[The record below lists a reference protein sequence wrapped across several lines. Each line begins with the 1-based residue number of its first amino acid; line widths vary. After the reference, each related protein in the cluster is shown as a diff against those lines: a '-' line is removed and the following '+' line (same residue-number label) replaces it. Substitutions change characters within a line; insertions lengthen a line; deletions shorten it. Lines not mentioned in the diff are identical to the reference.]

1 MGLYLCVFDAS
12 GEEIEGVDVGS
23 YEDFNVFRKAVAATL
38 EKGGMGEICP
48 VLNTHSD
55 SDGEWTPEDA
65 KGLLLELDRIQE
77 ALRQYP
83 PVQLNSEW
91 KRQVFQA
98 EGLKRQTLLDSFFDI
113 DGELL
118 VERLRDLAKASVAS
132 NQPILFQ

>member
-1 MGLYLCVFDAS
+1 MFDAS
-12 GEEIEGVDVGS
+12 GREIEGVDIGS
-23 YEDFNVFRKAVAATL
+23 YEDFNVFREAVAATL
-38 EKGGMGEICP
+38 EKGKMGEICP

-55 SDGEWTPEDA
+55 CDGEWTPEDA

-83 PVQLNSEW
+83 AVQLNSEW